1 MPALPAV
8 TDAPCW
14 GRVYY
19 SASLVP
25 RRQVCGWCAESEHR
39 LEDGGTQDME
49 WVYDPITQASS
60 LVSGIYRCTVRRT
73 TAGQW
78 SAVISAQ
85 GQGTDAYSFDTLA
98 EAQAWCEARVTELT
112 ARKRR

>member
-1 MPALPAV
+1 
-8 TDAPCW
+8 
-14 GRVYY
+14 
-19 SASLVP
+19 
-25 RRQVCGWCAESEHR
+25 
-39 LEDGGTQDME
+39 ME

-85 GQGTDAYSFDTLA
+85 GQGTDAYSFDTQA
-98 EAQAWCEARVTELT
+98 EAQA
-112 ARKRR
+112 